1 MIDRGGM
8 VDNSQRWYG
17 ELGMVELVE
26 LASTVVDEGGLAAA
40 WQGFARTK
48 LSGTVRQIRHLT
60 L

>member
-1 MIDRGGM
+1 M